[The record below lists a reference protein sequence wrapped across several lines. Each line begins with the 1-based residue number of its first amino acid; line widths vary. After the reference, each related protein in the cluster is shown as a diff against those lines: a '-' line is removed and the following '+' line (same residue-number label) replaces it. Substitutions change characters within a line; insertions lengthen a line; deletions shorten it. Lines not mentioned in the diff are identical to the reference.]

1 MVARLPS
8 VLAPPCIRPA
18 PERAR
23 LSKLVDRRLIVTW
36 LLVSLAAGCER
47 AGDRS
52 DPVVPP
58 GNVSI
63 PVHADKRGPQG
74 YRPNPIV
81 VKAGAA
87 VTWTNHDSI
96 WHTVTSDEENLF
108 GSEPIPAGGTFTHG
122 FPAPGRFPY
131 HCAIPG
137 HQMTGVVMVEP

>member
-1 MVARLPS
+1 M
-8 VLAPPCIRPA
+8 
-18 PERAR
+18 
-23 LSKLVDRRLIVTW
+23 SKLADKRLIVAC
-36 LLVSLAAGCER
+36 LLVSLVAGCER

-52 DPVVPP
+52 EPVTTA

-63 PVHADKRGPQG
+63 PVHADKRGAQA

-81 VKAGAA
+81 VKVGAT

-108 GSEPIPAGGTFTHG
+108 GSEPIPAGGTFAHK
-122 FPAPGRFPY
+122 FPAAGRFPY